1 MFQKNT
7 LILWHHS
14 PSQIILGINR
24 YSLLVTPFTFPKS
37 SMILRF
43 QTPNNGSSTKEHTAK
58 YFLLLV
64 FTLQL
69 LHGVVIGIQVF
80 YYI

>member
-1 MFQKNT
+1 MFQKNS

-80 YYI
+80 YCI

>member
-24 YSLLVTPFTFPKS
+24 YSLFVTPFTFPKS

-43 QTPNNGSSTKEHTAK
+43 QTPNSGSSPKEHTAK

-64 FTLQL
+64 SILQL
-69 LHGVVIGIQVF
+69 FHGAVIAIQVF
-80 YYI
+80 